1 MAETKTPAVK
11 KTATKSADVKKVPEK
26 APLKKEAT
34 VKASAP
40 KEKKAPAPKKVVE
53 TKASAKEVAASKKP
67 VAKKGNLKIKLIKG
81 LSGRKPSQVK
91 TLKAL
96 GLYKINQVVSK
107 PDNEAIRGMIKT
119 VEHLVELV

>member
-26 APLKKEAT
+26 APLKKEAM
-34 VKASAP
+34 VKVSSVKVTKTP
-40 KEKKAPAPKKVVE
+40 SPKKEAGVD
-53 TKASAKEVAASKKP
+53 KKP